1 MCLSCGLLIQ
11 EEVRPRS
18 QAVCFNSLG
27 TRLEEVWLRSR
38 VDDEGGTVGGA
49 QLIMMAGPKRGSA
62 RPKKGLFRFPLIFGG
77 PILLSIAM
85 GFFLWWIQTD
95 NRENE
100 R

>member
-1 MCLSCGLLIQ
+1 M
-11 EEVRPRS
+11 
-18 QAVCFNSLG
+18 
-27 TRLEEVWLRSR
+27 WLRSR
-38 VDDEGGTVGGA
+38 VDDKGGTRGGA

-85 GFFLWWIQTD
+85 GLFLWWIQTD